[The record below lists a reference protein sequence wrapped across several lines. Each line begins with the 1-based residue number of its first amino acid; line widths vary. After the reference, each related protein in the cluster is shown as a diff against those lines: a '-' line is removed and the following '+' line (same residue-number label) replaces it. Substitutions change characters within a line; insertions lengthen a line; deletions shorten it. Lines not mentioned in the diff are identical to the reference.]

1 MTDLQPATIQQ
12 KMNAIKI
19 TKSPGTEYDPRY
31 FGTRMF
37 ALYLV
42 AISGSLGTAI
52 SAIGRLT
59 LYACA
64 LILLIRDMVQHQ
76 RTKKLRI
83 GGFTACI
90 LVAIAYLALSILWT
104 SVELPGAL
112 QSWARQARILTIP
125 LMYFLIRDRE
135 EGKAV
140 LRVFVV
146 AQIFV
151 VFSSWLLVLGVPVP
165 WATAHGATTTYAV
178 FGSYLEQSI
187 SQAIL
192 VGVLWFTRTWI
203 FGKRGQ
209 LVAIAIALI
218 TLLLTVGFLKGRS
231 GHAALIGIVTLIVV
245 NELPRKFKWAAI
257 FAPLLVLALTVTVS
271 ANFRERLQ
279 LVRSEVTSYSQNPVA
294 GSETSS
300 GLRLK
305 FWTASLKAFA
315 EKPVFGYGVGSWK
328 IAFSEMEH
336 LGKPEAALTDV
347 DPHQMFLLW
356 AVEGGL
362 TGLVL
367 HCTIL
372 ALLLLHSRKLQ
383 EQDARNLQAVLL
395 GLVISGMFNSMLIG
409 IGMGDYF
416 CILIGILVAME
427 SGGQPVYERASRA
440 AN

>member
-1 MTDLQPATIQQ
+1 
-12 KMNAIKI
+12 
-19 TKSPGTEYDPRY
+19 
-31 FGTRMF
+31 MF

-64 LILLIRDMVQHQ
+64 LILLIRDIVQHQ
-76 RTKKLRI
+76 RTKKLST
-83 GGFTACI
+83 GGFSVCI
-90 LVAIAYLALSILWT
+90 LIAIAYLALSILWT
-104 SVELPGAL
+104 SVELSGAI
-112 QSWARQARILTIP
+112 QSWARQSRILTIP

-135 EGKAV
+135 EAKAV
-140 LRVFVV
+140 LIVFVL

-151 VFSSWLLVLGVPVP
+151 VFSSWLLVVGVHVP

-203 FGKRGQ
+203 FGNRGQ
-209 LVAIAIALI
+209 LVAIAVAVL
-218 TLLLTVGFLKGRS
+218 TLLLTVEFLEGRS

-245 NELPRKFKWAAI
+245 NELPRKLKWAAI
-257 FAPLLVLALTVTVS
+257 FAPLLVLALTVAVS
-271 ANFRERLQ
+271 ANFRERLK
-279 LVRSEVTSYSQNPVA
+279 LVRSEVTSYSQNPLS

-305 FWTASLKAFA
+305 FWTASLRAFA

-328 IAFSEMEH
+328 IAFSEIEH

-362 TGLVL
+362 TGLVI

-383 EQDARNLQAVLL
+383 KQDARNLQTVLL

-427 SGGQPVYERASRA
+427 SGEQPVYDRASHA

>member
-1 MTDLQPATIQQ
+1 
-12 KMNAIKI
+12 MNAIKI
-19 TKSPGTEYDPRY
+19 TDYFGRDYDPKY

-37 ALYLV
+37 VLYFV
-42 AISGSLGTAI
+42 AVSGSLGTAI

-59 LYACA
+59 LYSYA
-64 LILLIRDMVQHQ
+64 LILLIMNLVRGQ
-76 RTKKLRI
+76 RTKNLRT
-83 GGFTACI
+83 GGFTVCV
-90 LVAIAYLALSILWT
+90 LLAIVYLASSVLWT
-104 SVELPGAL
+104 SVELPWAV

-135 EGKAV
+135 EGKSV
-140 LRVFVV
+140 LRVFVL

-151 VFSSWLLVLGVPVP
+151 VLSAWLLVLGFRVP
-165 WATAHGATTTYAV
+165 WATAFSATTTYAV

-192 VGVLWFTRTWI
+192 VGVLWFTRAWI

-209 LVAIAIALI
+209 ALAIAVAAM

-245 NELPRKFKWAAI
+245 NELPRKFKWVAI

-271 ANFRERLQ
+271 PNFRERLQ

-305 FWTASLKAFA
+305 FWTASIKAFA

-336 LGKPEAALTDV
+336 LGKSEAALTDV

-362 TGLVL
+362 TGLIL
-367 HCTIL
+367 HCTML
-372 ALLLLHSRKLQ
+372 ALLLLYSRKLE
-383 EQDARNLQAVLL
+383 EQDARNLQTVIL
-395 GLVISGMFNSMLIG
+395 GLAISGMFNSMLIG
-409 IGMGDYF
+409 IGMGDFF
-416 CILIGILVAME
+416 CILIGILVAMKSE
-427 SGGQPVYERASRA
+427 GSPIHSGTFHA
-440 AN
+440 AH

>member
-1 MTDLQPATIQQ
+1 
-12 KMNAIKI
+12 MNAIKI
-19 TKSPGTEYDPRY
+19 TKYLGSEYDPKY
-31 FGTRMF
+31 FGARMF

-42 AISGSLGTAI
+42 AVSGSLGTAI

-64 LILLIRDMVQHQ
+64 LILLVMGLVRGQ
-76 RTKKLRI
+76 RTRKLRT

-90 LVAIAYLALSILWT
+90 LLAIAYLALSVLWT
-104 SVELPGAL
+104 SVELPGAV

-125 LMYFLIRDRE
+125 LMYFLIHDRD
-135 EGKAV
+135 EGKAI
-140 LRVFVV
+140 LRVFVL

-151 VFSSWLLVLGVPVP
+151 VLSAWLLVLGVQVP
-165 WATAHGATTTYAV
+165 WATARGATTTYAV

-209 LVAIAIALI
+209 PVAIAVAAI

-257 FAPLLVLALTVTVS
+257 FAPLLVLTLTVAIS

-279 LVRSEVTSYSQNPVA
+279 LVSTEVSSYSQNPVA

-305 FWTASLKAFA
+305 FWTASLRAFA
-315 EKPVFGYGVGSWK
+315 QKPVFGYGVGSWK

-362 TGLVL
+362 TGLVI
-367 HCTIL
+367 HCTML
-372 ALLLLHSRKLQ
+372 ALLVLYSRKLQ
-383 EQDARNLQAVLL
+383 EQDARNLQTVIF

-416 CILIGILVAME
+416 CILIGILVAMKSAE
-427 SGGQPVYERASRA
+427 PNINNRIPDA
-440 AN
+440 A

>member
-1 MTDLQPATIQQ
+1 
-12 KMNAIKI
+12 MNATKI
-19 TKSPGTEYDPRY
+19 TRYIGNDYDPKY
-31 FGTRMF
+31 FGARML

-42 AISGSLGTAI
+42 AVSGSLGTAI

-59 LYACA
+59 LYASA
-64 LILLIRDMVQHQ
+64 LIILVTHLARGQ
-76 RTKKLRI
+76 RCKRLGT
-83 GGFTACI
+83 GGFTGCI
-90 LVAIAYLALSILWT
+90 LLAIAYLALSVLWT
-104 SVELPGAL
+104 SVELSGAV

-125 LMYFLIRDRE
+125 LMYFLIHDRE
-135 EGKAV
+135 EAKAV
-140 LRVFVV
+140 LRVFVLT
-146 AQIFV
+146 QIFV
-151 VFSSWLLVLGVPVP
+151 VLSAWLLVLGVYVP

-192 VGVLWFTRTWI
+192 VGVLWFTRAWI

-209 LVAIAIALI
+209 LLAIAVALI

-231 GHAALIGIVTLIVV
+231 GHAALIGIVTFIVI

-257 FAPLLVLALTVTVS
+257 FAPLLVLALTVTIS
-271 ANFRERLQ
+271 TNFRERLQ
-279 LVRSEVTSYSQNPVA
+279 LVRSEVSSYSQNPVS
-294 GSETSS
+294 GSESSS

-315 EKPVFGYGVGSWK
+315 EKPILGYGVGSWK

-336 LGKPEAALTDV
+336 LGKSEAALTDV

-362 TGLVL
+362 IGLFL
-367 HCTIL
+367 HCTVFALIL
-372 ALLLLHSRKLQ
+372 LYSRKL
-383 EQDARNLQAVLL
+383 EVQDARNLQTVIL

-416 CILIGILVAME
+416 CILIGILIAME
-427 SGGQPVYERASRA
+427 PAEPRIDNSVPNA
-440 AN
+440 AY